1 MPVKLTRAANV
12 ETLTVEVF
20 DLELDDQS
28 RTEMAANPAAFIR
41 KAIEEAGLPAPNG
54 VTVDETLGTMIIAD
68 SHGGAP
74 PPPPKPMVLHVVS
87 PQDKASRYIT
97 IVA

>member
-1 MPVKLTRAANV
+1 
-12 ETLTVEVF
+12 LTVEVF

-41 KAIEEAGLPAPNG
+41 KAIAEAGLPAPNG
-54 VTVDETLGTMIIAD
+54 VAVDETLGTMIIAD
-68 SHGGAP
+68 SHGGA

>member
-28 RTEMAANPAAFIR
+28 RAEMAANPAAFIR
-41 KAIEEAGLPAPNG
+41 KAIAEAGLPAPNG
-54 VTVDETLGTMIIAD
+54 VAVDETLGTMIIAA
-68 SHGGAP
+68 SHE
-74 PPPPKPMVLHVVS
+74 PPPKPMVLHVVS
-87 PQDKASRYIT
+87 PQEKASRYIT
-97 IVA
+97 IVQ